1 MAAHFLRMLA
11 IAGVADAVWP
21 PPRSISHAG
30 DALAVDAHQFRFEA
44 TCEDDAGVLRRAM
57 ARYEAIVRAA
67 ATKATAAP
75 STAAV
80 TKATAAPS
88 TVAVVRVVVED
99 CAAALGADTSYDY
112 EIANAT
118 VSAAS
123 VFGATHGLE
132 TFAQLVAADELR
144 RGTVVRDGPAFAWRG
159 AMLDSGRRFSPV
171 AVVEDLL
178 DVMGAAKM
186 SVLHWHL
193 SARTRR
199 RPGAFYPNPVA
210 LAGLLPVERRL
221 RELPRAHG
229 KPHGRRRGVLH
240 ARGRR
245 GRRRLREGP
254 GHPRRARVRRG
265 VLRP

>member
-67 ATKATAAP
+67 ATKATA
-75 STAAV
+75 
-80 TKATAAPS
+80 S

-112 EIANAT
+112 AIANT
-118 VSAAS
+118 TISAAS
-123 VFGATHGLE
+123 VFGAAHGLE
-132 TFAQLVAADELR
+132 TFAQLVAAGELR

-186 SVLHWHL
+186 S
-193 SARTRR
+193 SCGPARSSSSTSS
-199 RPGAFYPNPVA
+199 
-210 LAGLLPVERRL
+210 
-221 RELPRAHG
+221 
-229 KPHGRRRGVLH
+229 
-240 ARGRR
+240 
-245 GRRRLREGP
+245 
-254 GHPRRARVRRG
+254 
-265 VLRP
+265 